1 MITEAEAEMRAAV
14 VIEMK
19 VLACV
24 IVLIWEQPEIA
35 QEIKNTLLKQAQQN
49 TFEVDTMALET
60 YLKRTKGR
68 FMEHLHG

>member
-24 IVLIWEQPEIA
+24 IVSIWERPEIA

-49 TFEVDTMALET
+49 TFEVATMALGT